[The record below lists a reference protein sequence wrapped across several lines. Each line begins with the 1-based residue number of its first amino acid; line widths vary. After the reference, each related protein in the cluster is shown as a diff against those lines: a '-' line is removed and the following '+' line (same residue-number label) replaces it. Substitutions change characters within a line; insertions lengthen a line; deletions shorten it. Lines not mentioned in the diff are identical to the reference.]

1 MYSYRSRYTFD
12 GTVRTEKMIKNRK
25 LTEGPILKNL
35 MLFALLSNL
44 FDNLDFF
51 ASVYGNVCRWKYKR
65 TLLVQ
70 KFSPMNFELDRWTAH
85 DTAKM
90 GRWAWIND
98 RSSRPRWFSFAGLPR

>member
-1 MYSYRSRYTFD
+1 
-12 GTVRTEKMIKNRK
+12 
-25 LTEGPILKNL
+25 

-70 KFSPMNFELDRWTAH
+70 KFSPMNL
-85 DTAKM
+85 
-90 GRWAWIND
+90 N
-98 RSSRPRWFSFAGLPR
+98 